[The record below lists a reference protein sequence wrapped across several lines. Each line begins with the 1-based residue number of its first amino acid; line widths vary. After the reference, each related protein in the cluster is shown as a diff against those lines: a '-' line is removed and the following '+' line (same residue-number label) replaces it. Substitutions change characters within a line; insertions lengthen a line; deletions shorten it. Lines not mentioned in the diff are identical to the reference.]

1 MMPKVAQ
8 KLHFLFI
15 FSYVLDTNSK
25 ENLLWNVFWLRSVK
39 YQMRMAWELINL
51 PVQAEVSFI
60 LVLLHFFLK
69 LA

>member
-60 LVLLHFFLK
+60 LVLLHFF
-69 LA
+69 